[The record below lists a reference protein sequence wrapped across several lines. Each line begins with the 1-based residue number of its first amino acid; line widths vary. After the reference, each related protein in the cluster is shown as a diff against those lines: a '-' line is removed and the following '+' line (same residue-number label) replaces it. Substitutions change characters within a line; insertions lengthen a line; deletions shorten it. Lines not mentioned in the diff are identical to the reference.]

1 MFIEP
6 RHSIRRT
13 PEECNGQLR
22 RHFTPDGVS
31 GRGPIRTIYMQLL
44 PELRLFVMF
53 ETVL

>member
-1 MFIEP
+1 MANCADISP
-6 RHSIRRT
+6 LT
-13 PEECNGQLR
+13 
-22 RHFTPDGVS
+22 GVS